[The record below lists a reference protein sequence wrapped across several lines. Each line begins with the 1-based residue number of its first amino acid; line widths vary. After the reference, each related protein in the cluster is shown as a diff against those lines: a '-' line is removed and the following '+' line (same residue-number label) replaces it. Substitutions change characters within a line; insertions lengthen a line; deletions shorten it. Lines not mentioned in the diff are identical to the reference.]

1 MKYCRY
7 KQYPIERLCPLGGDF
22 LKIGY
27 VRCSTAEQNEARQ
40 IEALKKQGIEKFFID
55 KQSGK
60 NTDREGFQNMMS
72 FVREGDEL
80 YVESIS
86 RLSRNTMDLLST
98 IETLNNKGVIFHSL
112 KESLDTKTDVG
123 KFVLTLFGAIAELER
138 DYIRQRQREGIEI
151 AKREGRYT
159 GRKKISVDKKRFG
172 EVYSRWRSGDITA
185 VEAQRILGLKP
196 NTFYRRV
203 KEYEEIK
210 AKTSG

>member
-1 MKYCRY
+1 M
-7 KQYPIERLCPLGGDF
+7 
-22 LKIGY
+22 KIGY

-40 IEALKKQGIEKFFID
+40 VEALKKIGVEKFFMD
-55 KQSGK
+55 KCSGK
-60 NTDREGFQNMMS
+60 NTDREGFKEMMQ

-86 RLSRNTMDLLST
+86 RLARNTVDLLNAVE
-98 IETLNNKGVIFHSL
+98 ILNDKGVKFISL
-112 KESLDTKTDVG
+112 KERLDTKTETG

-138 DYIRQRQREGIEI
+138 AYILERQREGIEI
-151 AKREGRYT
+151 AKREGKYT
-159 GRKKISVDKKRFG
+159 GRKRISINKKRF
-172 EVYSRWRSGDITA
+172 EEICSRWRGGEITA

-203 KEYEEIK
+203 REYEDTK